1 MTLGNLD
8 SFNLAQGLEDLS
20 FHLLEV
26 VNWLWWSK
34 TFACSDKEIVEDS
47 RSAVSARI
55 SDKNPFTKD
64 FSLPRRM
71 KASQIIIL
79 FFNIVPLLKSLNLR
93 NLIRLI
99 KIVDIFVEM
108 FAASKKYK
116 SQNRSE

>member
-8 SFNLAQGLEDLS
+8 SFNLAQCLDDLS

-34 TFACSDKEIVEDS
+34 SFASSDKKIVEDC

-55 SDKNPFTKD
+55 SDINQFLKAV
-64 FSLPRRM
+64 SLPRRM

-108 FAASKKYK
+108 FAALK
-116 SQNRSE
+116 NI

>member
-1 MTLGNLD
+1 VTLGNLD

-34 TFACSDKEIVEDS
+34 SLASSDKEIVEDS
-47 RSAVSARI
+47 RSAVSTRI
-55 SDKNPFTKD
+55 SDKNPFTKA

-108 FAASKKYK
+108 FAASKI
-116 SQNRSE
+116 